1 MCMYIEDFQ
10 TPTTPEQP
18 VTDTTSKSPLEIAI
32 LQTYG
37 ILPLPSHPDKAIPV
51 PRQIHHGS
59 SVAKERPKSWP
70 SAPDTLISS
79 RQPERTTGIPTSP
92 ATLQPITSP
101 SVLIKTVL
109 QRRMISIKRGGVK
122 TSGRGRQRSASMLTP
137 RCNAVSSCGVV
148 VEEDESEEHTK

>member
-1 MCMYIEDFQ
+1 MYIEDFQ
-10 TPTTPEQP
+10 TPTTQEQP

-37 ILPLPSHPDKAIPV
+37 ILPIPSQPDKAIPV
-51 PRQIHHGS
+51 SRRIHHGS

-70 SAPDTLISS
+70 SAPDTLVPS
-79 RQPERTTGIPTSP
+79 RQPERPTGMPKSP
-92 ATLQPITSP
+92 SPLQPITSP

-109 QRRMISIKRGGVK
+109 QGRMISINRGGVE
-122 TSGRGRQRSASMLTP
+122 TPRRRRQRSASMLTP
-137 RCNAVSSCGVV
+137 RCNVLSSCGVV